1 VHARRAQALKPQAAM
16 AKLASFD
23 HSDKSRESA
32 WDRYNKELQQ
42 ITESK
47 ALELVAR
54 AKTHDAFEDLGNVG
68 PISKWLFAPNKSA
81 QVKEQSYPK
90 VIGTASLPRKD
101 DIVTVTGSFM
111 SLNTP
116 SRELQNGAI
125 GRVKEIDTEGD
136 ARISFTG
143 ILASQWVSHADFGQL
158 EIINSGSGLLSVS
171 EAKINTA
178 RTIYFNQLQSE
189 LY

>member
-1 VHARRAQALKPQAAM
+1 MHARRAQALRPQAAM
-16 AKLASFD
+16 AKLTSFD

-47 ALELVAR
+47 ALELVAK
-54 AKTHDAFEDLGNVG
+54 AKTHEAFEDLGNVG
-68 PISKWLFAPNKSA
+68 PISRWLFAPNKST

-101 DIVTVTGSFM
+101 DIVTVTGPIT
-111 SLNTP
+111 SLNNP

-125 GRVKEIDTEGD
+125 GKVEEIDAKGD
-136 ARISFTG
+136 VGSNYGVDKFSAR
-143 ILASQWVSHADFGQL
+143 LW
-158 EIINSGSGLLSVS
+158 
-171 EAKINTA
+171 NT
-178 RTIYFNQLQSE
+178 SCKVHE
-189 LY
+189 V